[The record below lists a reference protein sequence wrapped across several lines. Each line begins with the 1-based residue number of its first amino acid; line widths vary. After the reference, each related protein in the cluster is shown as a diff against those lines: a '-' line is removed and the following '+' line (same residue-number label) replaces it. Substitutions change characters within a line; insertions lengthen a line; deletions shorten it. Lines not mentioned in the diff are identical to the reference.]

1 MRFVLISL
9 LCLLLCLVV
18 SAAARADDEVPGQA
32 PGGDVS
38 GEKAEDA
45 ADGEAG
51 ITSGTTTVSVAEG
64 PTNRVT
70 VTLVGGAK
78 VSATLLRENNEGV
91 VLDLGYEV
99 LHVPRRRVLDVA
111 RDEAAHQVESSQ
123 EHDVFRTGRLE
134 PADVPQL
141 VKRHGDAVLVIKSPA
156 GMGSGFIISEQGH
169 LITNYH
175 VVEGQTKIQITLF
188 RHTSQGYERQELKKV
203 RILALHPLRD
213 LALLQLDIE
222 ELSGPLPEPLVIND
236 RDDVGVGDLVFAIG
250 SPLGL
255 ERSVTQ
261 GIVSSATRT
270 MGHLR
275 LIQTDASINP
285 GNSGGP
291 MFNARGEVV
300 GVVCAGATFFDGL
313 AFGIPADDLV
323 DFLKHRESYLYD
335 ASQPLNG
342 VTYLEPPFK
351 SPSPGEQPSPP
362 APLAAGAG
370 EAENPTAE

>member
-9 LCLLLCLVV
+9 LYLLLCLVW

-38 GEKAEDA
+38 EKAEDA
-45 ADGEAG
+45 TAGEAG

-111 RDEAAHQVESSQ
+111 RDEAAHQVESSR

-141 VKRHGDAVLVIKSPA
+141 VKRHGDAVLVIKSPG
-156 GMGSGFIISEQGH
+156 GMGSGFIISKQGH

-213 LALLQLDIE
+213 LALLQLDLE
-222 ELSGPLPEPLVIND
+222 EYSGPLPEPLVIND

-342 VTYLEPPFK
+342 VTYLEPPFT
-351 SPSPGEQPSPP
+351 SPSPGER
-362 APLAAGAG
+362 LAGPQAAAE
-370 EAENPTAE
+370 EAEKPTAE